1 MKFIQLTRR
10 NGEHIWVN
18 MEHVCHIDR
27 SRDVTV
33 LRFVG
38 AGGDGGL
45 SSVTVEETPLTILGK
60 V

>member
-10 NGEHIWVN
+10 DGEHVWVN

-33 LRFVG
+33 LKFA
-38 AGGDGGL
+38 AGGGEGVRQEQVRPHPTL
-45 SSVTVEETPLTILGK
+45 SD
-60 V
+60 